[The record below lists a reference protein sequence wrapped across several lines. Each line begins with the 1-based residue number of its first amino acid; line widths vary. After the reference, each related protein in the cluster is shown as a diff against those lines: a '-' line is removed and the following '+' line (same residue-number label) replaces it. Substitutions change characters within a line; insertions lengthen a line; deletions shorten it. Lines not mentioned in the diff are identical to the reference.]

1 VGFTVF
7 RAATIGVNR
16 NSEEY
21 HSKMFFLI
29 GYQTIM
35 FVDLA
40 KLYLKGLTLTD
51 DIPGVEK
58 EDYKIENE
66 FIHITRIV
74 LLVQGVI
81 LTGLMFLFIV
91 LFLLLLC
98 TVVTFSYYQGN
109 VRRRQQQQRAQ
120 SIINVMNHFPFG
132 NVLFQGVTECPICL
146 LGFSEDDEAGNP

>member
-1 VGFTVF
+1 MF
-7 RAATIGVNR
+7 RAATIGINR
-16 NSEEY
+16 NGEEY

-40 KLYLKGLTLTD
+40 KLYLKGLYLTD

-58 EDYKIENE
+58 EDFKIENP
-66 FIHITRIV
+66 FIHVCRLV

-81 LTGLMFLFIV
+81 LTGIMFIFIV

-98 TVVTFSYYQGN
+98 TIVTFSYFQGN
-109 VRRRQQQQRAQ
+109 HRRRQQQQRAQ
-120 SIINVMNHFPFG
+120 NIINVMNHFPFG
-132 NVLFQGVTECPICL
+132 NIVFQGVTECPICL
-146 LGFSEDDEAGNP
+146 LGFDEKTEGGEP